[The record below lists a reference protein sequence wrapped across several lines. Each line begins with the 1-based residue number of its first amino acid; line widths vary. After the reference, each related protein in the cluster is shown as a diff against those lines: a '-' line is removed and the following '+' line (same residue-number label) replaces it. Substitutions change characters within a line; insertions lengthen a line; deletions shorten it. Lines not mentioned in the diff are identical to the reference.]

1 MNIGGTPVSPVWD
14 GEMSPRIKLTAV
26 PYAFEADKLDG
37 IDSSGF
43 AQLAP
48 STIQNVN
55 SALAALAIDQT
66 GSGLFLDLRGNG
78 TSAFSL
84 DKTGNASLSE
94 GLTLGT
100 STSTTAG
107 TLRWT
112 GTDFEGYDGT
122 SWKSLTAGSGI
133 TNPII
138 NKTKTISEV
147 QNNTVNPTAALQPDD
162 QLFFSVGANETWNY
176 RFYLQITGNA
186 TPDIKFSVTAPVGAT
201 CVNSVSEAENA
212 LAV

>member
-1 MNIGGTPVSPVWD
+1 M
-14 GEMSPRIKLTAV
+14 
-26 PYAFEADKLDG
+26 
-37 IDSSGF
+37 
-43 AQLAP
+43 
-48 STIQNVN
+48 
-55 SALAALAIDQT
+55 
-66 GSGLFLDLRGNG
+66 
-78 TSAFSL
+78 
-84 DKTGNASLSE
+84 
-94 GLTLGT
+94 
-100 STSTTAG
+100 TAG

-212 LAV
+212 LAVGNLGCGVSSGAVPMSTATDVFEVAESFALCQVFCGVWL